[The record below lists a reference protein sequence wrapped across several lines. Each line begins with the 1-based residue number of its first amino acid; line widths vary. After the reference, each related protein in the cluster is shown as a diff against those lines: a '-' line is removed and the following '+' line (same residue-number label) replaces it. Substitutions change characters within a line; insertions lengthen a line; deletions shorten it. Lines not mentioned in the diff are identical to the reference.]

1 MRFTVDPHR
10 FLSRL
15 KTSTAPGELRR
26 VERVL
31 ATTRLF
37 LATSFLAA
45 MYVVP
50 TEPGQYPPVVYLL
63 LFLYLIHSF
72 VVMILARIRL
82 QPTFAFRLFVHG
94 ADILWPTVVS
104 LYTKEAISPFFLF
117 FLFVLLEAAY
127 RWGLWETLA
136 TSAASIVL
144 LTAENAVA
152 RWVRLPA
159 AFQIHPELNRLLLS
173 AAYLLSMGLLIGYLA
188 ENEKQLRAEKAVL
201 SHILAMARVD
211 LGLTGSLQQIFG
223 ELIRLFGARTALL
236 AIEESHSSRIS
247 ACEAKS
253 IANAG
258 VELRWLPPVEVTREA
273 YLFPAPAHTW
283 YATRTFNAVRLL
295 AVDAGG
301 SRLRKLASDFL
312 SPLQAARPFHS
323 VLAVSLVT
331 TDEWS
336 GRLYLFD
343 TTLPTD
349 REEALRFLQDLV
361 RQVGPAVSNVYL
373 LARLRQRAG
382 AIERARVARELHDG
396 AVQSLISVEMQVD
409 VLRRRA
415 DSQPRE
421 VVPELGRIQKLLRE
435 EVLKLRDLMQQMK
448 PLAVDAKTLVPFLQD
463 HVAKFQRETGIAARF
478 TCQETSIEL
487 LPKVCREVAR
497 IVQEGL
503 VNVRKHS
510 RAQHV
515 VVQLRAA
522 SDSYHLVIQ
531 DDGTGFEF
539 SGRFAQAE
547 LESQHKGPAV
557 IRERVRSIEGELTV
571 ESVPGHGSRLDVMIP
586 QKHRVAYA

>member
-1 MRFTVDPHR
+1 
-10 FLSRL
+10 
-15 KTSTAPGELRR
+15 
-26 VERVL
+26 
-31 ATTRLF
+31 
-37 LATSFLAA
+37 ATSFLAA
-45 MYVVP
+45 IYVVP
-50 TEPGQYPPVVYLL
+50 VEPGHYPAVVYLL

-72 VVMILARIRL
+72 VVMVLARIRL
-82 QPTFAFRLFVHG
+82 SPTLGFRLFVHG
-94 ADILWPTVVS
+94 ADIVWPTVVS

-136 TSAASIVL
+136 TSLASIAL
-144 LTAENAVA
+144 LGAENAVA
-152 RWVRLPA
+152 GWIRLPA
-159 AFQIHPELNRLLLS
+159 AFKIHPELNRLLLS

-188 ENEKQLRAEKAVL
+188 ENEKQLRAEKAML
-201 SHILAMARVD
+201 SRVLAMARVD
-211 LGLTGSLQQIFG
+211 VGLTGSLQQIFR
-223 ELIRLFGARTALL
+223 ELIQLFGAGSALL
-236 AIEESHSSRIS
+236 AIADSHSTRVSGCEVKS
-247 ACEAKS
+247 A
-253 IANAG
+253 ANG
-258 VELRWLPPVEVTREA
+258 EVEFRWLPQAEVSRET
-273 YLFPAPAHTW
+273 YLFPATAHTW
-283 YATRTFNAVRLL
+283 FAARSAGTVRLL
-295 AVDAGG
+295 AVDAAGA
-301 SRLRKLASDFL
+301 RLRKLASDFL
-312 SPLQAARPFHS
+312 APLFSGRQFQS
-323 VLAVSLVT
+323 VLAVSLNT

-343 TTLPTD
+343 PALPSD

-415 DSQPRE
+415 DAQPAE

-448 PLAVDAKTLVPFLQD
+448 PLAVDAKTLVAFLQD
-463 HVAKFQRETGIAARF
+463 TVAKFQRETGISARF
-478 TCQETSIEL
+478 TCQEANIEL
-487 LPKVCREVAR
+487 PAKVCREVAR

-515 VVQLRAA
+515 VVQIRTAA
-522 SDSYHLVIQ
+522 DSYHLVIQ

-539 SGRFAQAE
+539 SGRLSQTE
-547 LESQHKGPAV
+547 LENQHKGPAV

>member
-1 MRFTVDPHR
+1 MRFSVDPHR

-15 KTSTAPGELRR
+15 KTATAPGELRR

-45 MYVVP
+45 IYVVP
-50 TEPGQYPPVVYLL
+50 IEPGHYSLVVYLL

-82 QPTFAFRLFVHG
+82 QPTLAFRLFVHG

-117 FLFVLLEAAY
+117 FLFVLLAAAY

-144 LTAENAVA
+144 LAAENAVA
-152 RWVRLPA
+152 RWIRLPS

-188 ENEKQLRAEKAVL
+188 ENEKQLRAEKATL
-201 SHILAMARVD
+201 SRILGLARVD
-211 LGLTGSLQQIFG
+211 IGLTGSLQQIFN
-223 ELIRLFGARTALL
+223 ELIQLFGAASALL
-236 AIEESHSSRIS
+236 VIEESHSAKVSG
-247 ACEAKS
+247 CEARAAAVGQ
-253 IANAG
+253 ANF
-258 VELRWLPPVEVTREA
+258 RWLAPGEVSREA
-273 YLFPAPAHTW
+273 YLFDSPAHTW
-283 YATRTFNAVRLL
+283 FAARNAGGVRLL
-295 AVDAGG
+295 AVDAAG
-301 SRLRKLASDFL
+301 SRLRKLASEFL
-312 SPLQAARPFHS
+312 APLFAARQFQAA
-323 VLAVSLVT
+323 LAVSLNT
-331 TDEWS
+331 TEEWS

-343 TTLPTD
+343 PALPSD

-373 LARLRQRAG
+373 LARLRHRAG

-415 DSQPRE
+415 GDQPSE

-463 HVAKFQRETGIAARF
+463 VVSKFQRETGLSARF
-478 TCQETSIEL
+478 SCQEAVIEL
-487 LPKVCREVAR
+487 PPKVCRE
-497 IVQEGL
+497 
-503 VNVRKHS
+503 
-510 RAQHV
+510 
-515 VVQLRAA
+515 
-522 SDSYHLVIQ
+522 
-531 DDGTGFEF
+531 
-539 SGRFAQAE
+539 
-547 LESQHKGPAV
+547 
-557 IRERVRSIEGELTV
+557 
-571 ESVPGHGSRLDVMIP
+571 
-586 QKHRVAYA
+586 

>member
-1 MRFTVDPHR
+1 
-10 FLSRL
+10 
-15 KTSTAPGELRR
+15 
-26 VERVL
+26 
-31 ATTRLF
+31 
-37 LATSFLAA
+37 
-45 MYVVP
+45 
-50 TEPGQYPPVVYLL
+50 
-63 LFLYLIHSF
+63 
-72 VVMILARIRL
+72 
-82 QPTFAFRLFVHG
+82 
-94 ADILWPTVVS
+94 
-104 LYTKEAISPFFLF
+104 
-117 FLFVLLEAAY
+117 
-127 RWGLWETLA
+127 
-136 TSAASIVL
+136 
-144 LTAENAVA
+144 
-152 RWVRLPA
+152 
-159 AFQIHPELNRLLLS
+159 
-173 AAYLLSMGLLIGYLA
+173 
-188 ENEKQLRAEKAVL
+188 
-201 SHILAMARVD
+201 
-211 LGLTGSLQQIFG
+211 LQQIFG
-223 ELIRLFGARTALL
+223 ELIQLFGARTALL

-253 IANAG
+253 IAGAG
-258 VELRWLPPVEVTREA
+258 VELRWLPPAEVTREA

-301 SRLRKLASDFL
+301 SRLRKLTSDFL
-312 SPLQAARPFHS
+312 SPLLTARPFHS
-323 VLAVSLVT
+323 VLAVSLAT

-415 DSQPRE
+415 DHQPSD

-463 HVAKFQRETGIAARF
+463 TVAKFQRETGISSRF
-478 TCQETSIEL
+478 NCQETSIEL

-522 SDSYHLVIQ
+522 SEVYHLVIQ

-539 SGRFAQAE
+539 SGRLAQAE
-547 LESQHKGPAV
+547 LENQHKGPAV

>member
-1 MRFTVDPHR
+1 MRFSVDPHR

-15 KTSTAPGELRR
+15 KTTTAPGELRR
-26 VERVL
+26 IERVL

-50 TEPGQYPPVVYLL
+50 TEPGHYPPVVYLL
-63 LFLYLIHSF
+63 LFLYLIHCF
-72 VVMILARIRL
+72 VIMVLARIRL
-82 QPTFAFRLFVHG
+82 QPTLAFRLFVHG

-136 TSAASIVL
+136 TSVASIAL
-144 LTAENAVA
+144 LAAENAVA
-152 RWVRLPA
+152 RWVLLPA

-201 SHILAMARVD
+201 SRILAMARVD

-223 ELIRLFGARTALL
+223 ELIQLFGARTALL
-236 AIEESHSSRIS
+236 AIEESHSSRLS
-247 ACEAKS
+247 ACEATS
-253 IANAG
+253 MAGAG
-258 VELRWLPPVEVTREA
+258 VELRWLPAAEVTREA
-273 YLFPAPAHTW
+273 YLFPAAAHTW
-283 YATRTFNAVRLL
+283 FAVRAAHVVRLA
-295 AVDAGG
+295 AVDANG
-301 SRLRKLASDFL
+301 SRLRKLTPDFL
-312 SPLQAARPFHS
+312 APLLAARSFQS
-323 VLAVSLVT
+323 LLAVSLAT

-343 TTLPTD
+343 PTLPTD

-415 DSQPRE
+415 DSQPSE
-421 VVPELGRIQKLLRE
+421 VVPELGRIQRLLRE

-463 HVAKFQRETGIAARF
+463 TVAKFQRETGISARF
-478 TCQETSIEL
+478 TCQETSVDL

-510 RAQHV
+510 RAQHA

-522 SDSYHLVIQ
+522 PDSYHLVIQ
-531 DDGTGFEF
+531 DDGSGFEF
-539 SGRFAQAE
+539 SGRLGQTE